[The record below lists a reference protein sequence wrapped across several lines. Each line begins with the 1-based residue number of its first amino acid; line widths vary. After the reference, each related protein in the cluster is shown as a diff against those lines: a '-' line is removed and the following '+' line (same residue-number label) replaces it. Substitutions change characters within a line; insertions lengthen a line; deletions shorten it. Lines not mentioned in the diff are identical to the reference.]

1 MSDIKSK
8 KGIINKFP
16 GQFWLVVVF
25 EFFERGSYYGMMS
38 ILSVYLTDT
47 LFIAKESVGLIKGV
61 IQPLLYFLPIISGAL
76 ADRFGYRKTL
86 MVAFSLLGLGYFL
99 TAQATEYTYVFG
111 ALVIM
116 GFGAGAFKPI
126 ISGSIARLTDKNNST
141 LGFGIFYWSINLG
154 AFLFPL
160 VLVPFLK
167 AMNPAYVIIAAA
179 VGTASMLIPTFFFF
193 KDPVKNLKEDE
204 HKKTNLIQ
212 TLANAFEIIYSP
224 VVLLYNAFN
233 NSMIKRIIYSI
244 LIGFILIY
252 GLFNYLSTPEA
263 DEKYSTVGIAKENAT
278 IVFKVNRNMS
288 IPESYLIEQDKNNS
302 SLINITVYKP
312 EYLEK
317 FSDELI
323 SGIRKVNDSL
333 DISIDNL
340 KQYIK
345 LSDKKITISLFENT
359 DLQEN
364 FSVHKESSSF
374 FNITLKNMDNFEKDK
389 DDIYNI
395 LKQSPELTGFTL
407 NELNNLVE
415 KANSRSFFLLYVAII
430 ILIGLGIISFSNHK
444 TKNVKDGKPSFT
456 LPTMIMLFIGFVIWF
471 LPGISILG
479 KIISY
484 VIFITVTSLFIIDKS
499 SHEKFVDHAKFLLMI
514 FLYSCF
520 WILFISLK

>member
-1 MSDIKSK
+1 MSNIKSK

-193 KDPVKNLKEDE
+193 KDPVKNLKED
-204 HKKTNLIQ
+204 
-212 TLANAFEIIYSP
+212 
-224 VVLLYNAFN
+224 
-233 NSMIKRIIYSI
+233 
-244 LIGFILIY
+244 
-252 GLFNYLSTPEA
+252 
-263 DEKYSTVGIAKENAT
+263 
-278 IVFKVNRNMS
+278 
-288 IPESYLIEQDKNNS
+288 
-302 SLINITVYKP
+302 
-312 EYLEK
+312 
-317 FSDELI
+317 
-323 SGIRKVNDSL
+323 
-333 DISIDNL
+333 
-340 KQYIK
+340 
-345 LSDKKITISLFENT
+345 
-359 DLQEN
+359 
-364 FSVHKESSSF
+364 
-374 FNITLKNMDNFEKDK
+374 
-389 DDIYNI
+389 
-395 LKQSPELTGFTL
+395 
-407 NELNNLVE
+407 
-415 KANSRSFFLLYVAII
+415 
-430 ILIGLGIISFSNHK
+430 
-444 TKNVKDGKPSFT
+444 DGN
-456 LPTMIMLFIGFVIWF
+456 
-471 LPGISILG
+471 
-479 KIISY
+479 
-484 VIFITVTSLFIIDKS
+484 
-499 SHEKFVDHAKFLLMI
+499 
-514 FLYSCF
+514 
-520 WILFISLK
+520 